1 MRARSHTARLV
12 VTAALVI
19 AMRSPA
25 HADDAGLARARAALD
40 QSDYLA
46 ARDALSKTLAAGDSD
61 RAALVE
67 IYKMTGIVAGALGER
82 DAATEAFERMLALD
96 PKASLP
102 AGTSPKIARP
112 FAAAQAYFR
121 KHERLAITVDTT
133 ASPPAV
139 IVTTTSD
146 PLAMIERVRA
156 IARIDGGRDEANEQ
170 PADKVVTIEL
180 RAGKRI
186 DVRVVALDAHG
197 NRLLEVGTED
207 VPVVIVADAA
217 TKQPADVPRDRVTPA
232 PAKPARQRSLIA
244 KWWLW
249 GGVAVAFAGTAGYF
263 AYDARAATDELDRL
277 NADSSNHQ
285 FTEAMDVE
293 KRARRDVLFAN
304 IGFGVAG
311 AAAIIATI
319 LFLTEPGD
327 PPRERSITATP
338 VPVQGGGAVVVEV
351 PF

>member
-1 MRARSHTARLV
+1 MRARSLIARLV
-12 VTAALVI
+12 VTAAVVI
-19 AMRSPA
+19 AMRAPA

-46 ARDALSKTLAAGDSD
+46 AREALTKTLAAGDSD
-61 RAALVE
+61 RTALIE
-67 IYKMTGIVAGALGER
+67 IHRMSGIVAGALGET

-102 AGTSPKIARP
+102 IGTSPKIARP

-121 KHERLAITVDTT
+121 KRKPLAIRVDTT
-133 ASPPAV
+133 ATPPAV

-146 PLAMIERVRA
+146 PLAMIERVRV
-156 IARIDGGRDEANEQ
+156 IARIDGGRDEVNEQ

-186 DVRVVALDAHG
+186 DVRVVGLDPHG
-197 NRLLEVGTED
+197 NRLIEVGTED
-207 VPVVIVADAA
+207 VPVVIVAADAA
-217 TKQPADVPRDRVTPA
+217 TKPAVVPRDRVTP
-232 PAKPARQRSLIA
+232 PVKPARTRPLIA
-244 KWWLW
+244 TWWLW
-249 GGVAVAFAGTAGYF
+249 GGIAVAFAGTAGYF

-285 FTEAMDVE
+285 FTEAMEVE
-293 KRARRDVLFAN
+293 SRARRDVLFAN
-304 IGFGVAG
+304 IGFGIAG
-311 AAAIIATI
+311 AAAIAATI
-319 LFLTEPGD
+319 LFLTEPGQ
-327 PPRERSITATP
+327 PRERSITATP
-338 VPVQGGGAVVVEV
+338 VPVHGGGAVVVEV